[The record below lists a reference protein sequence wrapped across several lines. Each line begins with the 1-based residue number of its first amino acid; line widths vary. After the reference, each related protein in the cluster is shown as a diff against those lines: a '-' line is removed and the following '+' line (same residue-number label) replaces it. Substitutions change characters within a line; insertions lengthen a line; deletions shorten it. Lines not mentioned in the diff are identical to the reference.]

1 MYCWPK
7 GAASLPRC
15 CPLTDSSG
23 DNTAKAEDFAFCRE
37 IARRANANLLHAARL
52 LPGPRQDFFFA
63 TYAAMRLID
72 DAVDDGFLCRPVA
85 DREHERGAM
94 LADIDNWQGQCLGE
108 TEEGP
113 LPEPVFRALQ
123 TTAHCSDLGET
134 PWTGLADAMR
144 CDVREQPMPDW
155 EDFLGYAAGATVAP
169 ATIFIYLLGAKPA
182 ERGFSWDLPEP
193 PVHYAADL
201 GIFCYLVHILR
212 DLAKDAERSE
222 RLVTV
227 PDSLIEH
234 AGLQKAGLTDAI
246 RSRDPRVGAL
256 AADLR
261 QRASSHLEAGRIALR
276 ALNPLIGRREQ
287 LALSGLIGIYE
298 TLFDRFSADYFAG
311 MADAPA
317 LELAL
322 RKKLLPSQA
331 PS

>member
-1 MYCWPK
+1 MSCWLK
-7 GAASLPRC
+7 GAVSPPRC

-23 DNTAKAEDFAFCRE
+23 NNPTLTEDFAFCRE
-37 IARRANANLLHAARL
+37 IAGRANANLLHAARL

-72 DAVDDGFLCRPVA
+72 DAVDDDFLCRPIKE
-85 DREHERGAM
+85 RELERDAM
-94 LADIDNWQGQCLGE
+94 LADIDNWQSQCLGE
-108 TEEGP
+108 REEGP
-113 LPEPVFRALQ
+113 LPAQVYRALQ
-123 TTAHCSDLGET
+123 ATAHCSDLGET
-134 PWTGLADAMR
+134 PWTGLAGAMR
-144 CDVREQPMPDW
+144 RDVREQPMPDW
-155 EDFLGYAAGATVAP
+155 GDFLGYAAGATVAP

-182 ERGFSWDLPEP
+182 ERGFSWNLPEP

-227 PDSLIEH
+227 PDSLIEL

-246 RSRDPRVGAL
+246 RSHDPRVGSL

-261 QRASSHLEAGRIALR
+261 QRASSHLEAGRGALKI
-276 ALNPLIGRREQ
+276 LKPLIGRREQ

-298 TLFDRFSADYFAG
+298 TLFDRFSADYFGG
-311 MADAPA
+311 MAEAPA
-317 LELAL
+317 LEQTL